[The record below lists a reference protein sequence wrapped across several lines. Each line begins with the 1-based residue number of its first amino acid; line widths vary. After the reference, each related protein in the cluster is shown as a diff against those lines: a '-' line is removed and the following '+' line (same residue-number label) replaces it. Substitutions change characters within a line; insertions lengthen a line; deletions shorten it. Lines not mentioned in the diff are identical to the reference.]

1 VDEDEGRGGG
11 WRRLEMVSLAAFGLA
26 MVCLFIGESAEQF
39 ASQYGPSTA
48 PVALS
53 KPKFNAID
61 YAETGSTKSAT
72 VIIGP
77 CDTRRP

>member
-1 VDEDEGRGGG
+1 
-11 WRRLEMVSLAAFGLA
+11 
-26 MVCLFIGESAEQF
+26 
-39 ASQYGPSTA
+39 
-48 PVALS
+48 VAQA

-61 YAETGSTKSAT
+61 YADTGSTKSAT

>member
-1 VDEDEGRGGG
+1 MDDDEGKGGAF
-11 WRRLEMVSLAAFGLA
+11 RRLEMVSLAAFAAGDGVPVHRRDGRALC
-26 MVCLFIGESAEQF
+26 VPIRSE
-39 ASQYGPSTA
+39 P
-48 PVALS
+48 PVAQA
-53 KPKFNAID
+53 KPRFNAID